1 MKAPYMMQTLEA
13 PSLATLRQRS
23 ILDQLQGAWYAV
35 AGRRHCRLL
44 VAGTRYSFEIEEG
57 NIYIGTF
64 FLDDEA
70 PRQMDMLIEEGPD
83 DVRGLIS
90 LCLFHVDGDVLR
102 WCPTRAGTD
111 IRLRSF
117 PSVED
122 ERYLSLVM
130 KRAPRRRPR

>member
-1 MKAPYMMQTLEA
+1 MVQTLQA
-13 PSLATLRQRS
+13 PSLERLKTRP
-23 ILDQLQGAWYAV
+23 ILDQLQGAWAAV

-44 VAGTRYSFEIEEG
+44 IAGTRYSFEIEEG
-57 NIYIGTF
+57 NIYIGTL

-90 LCLFHVDGDVLR
+90 LCLFQVDDDVLR
-102 WCPTRAGTD
+102 WCPTRPGTD
-111 IRLRSF
+111 RRLRTF

-122 ERYLSLVM
+122 DRYLSLVM